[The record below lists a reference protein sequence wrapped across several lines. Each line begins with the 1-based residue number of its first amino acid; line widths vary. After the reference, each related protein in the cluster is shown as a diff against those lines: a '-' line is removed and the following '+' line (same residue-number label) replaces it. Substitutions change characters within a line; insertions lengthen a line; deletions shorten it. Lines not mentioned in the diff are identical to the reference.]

1 MKRYK
6 KRFWINFTW
15 KKFLLFAAYMF
26 VVTLI
31 VACAWNYISKNPVS
45 VLFTGSELL
54 HRAFTA
60 ILVGFTL
67 SGIINSKKLSDP

>member
-1 MKRYK
+1 MDKNK
-6 KRFWINFTW
+6 KGFWANFTW

-31 VACAWNYISKNPVS
+31 VACVWNYISKDPVS

-54 HRAFTA
+54 HRAFAA

-67 SGIINSKKLSDP
+67 SGMINSKKLSDP